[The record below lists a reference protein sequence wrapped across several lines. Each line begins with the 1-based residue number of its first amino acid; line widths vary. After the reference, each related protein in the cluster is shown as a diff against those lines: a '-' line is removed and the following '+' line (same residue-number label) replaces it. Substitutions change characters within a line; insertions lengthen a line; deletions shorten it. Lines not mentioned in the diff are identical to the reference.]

1 MFKTQPLGTCEC
13 DLMGN
18 RAFVDVNQVGAKMT
32 GWALHLI
39 ADEACSWASS
49 EETLPLAGEL
59 IRAIASSPPSW

>member
-18 RAFVDVNQVGAKMT
+18 RAFVDVNQVEAKMT

-39 ADEACSWASS
+39 TDEASS
-49 EETLPLAGEL
+49 VETLPLAGEL

>member
-1 MFKTQPLGTCEC
+1 MFKTQPLGACEC

-39 ADEACSWASS
+39 TEEAYIG
-49 EETLPLAGEL
+49 LPLQRVYL
-59 IRAIASSPPSW
+59 RLVNRSKH